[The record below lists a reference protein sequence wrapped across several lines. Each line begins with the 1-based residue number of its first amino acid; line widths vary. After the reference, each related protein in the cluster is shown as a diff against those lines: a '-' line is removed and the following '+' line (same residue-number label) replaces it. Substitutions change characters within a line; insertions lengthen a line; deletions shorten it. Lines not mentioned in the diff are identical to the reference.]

1 MYVGRVSFQS
11 NKISK
16 VILPASLSS
25 DTAEGLG
32 EQAFT
37 DNKISEI
44 VAQGDFAKIKVNI
57 DQQNLNNLGSAP
69 FSNQAL

>member
-44 VAQGDFAKIKVNI
+44 VA
-57 DQQNLNNLGSAP
+57 
-69 FSNQAL
+69 